1 MERKKTELEKR
12 RRYGTVYTAIYIAF
26 CLSQYKF
33 PMPVGEC
40 SAVKE
45 FSSKVFTVDFRKL
58 ERVPAY
64 SWDYKLLLIHSFKI
78 YIPLFQL
85 TSKGKIV
92 NSIYRKI

>member
-1 MERKKTELEKR
+1 
-12 RRYGTVYTAIYIAF
+12 
-26 CLSQYKF
+26 
-33 PMPVGEC
+33 MPVGEC

-64 SWDYKLLLIHSFKI
+64 SWDYKLLLIHSFEI

>member
-1 MERKKTELEKR
+1 MEKKDKH
-12 RRYGTVYTAIYIAF
+12 VYSNIAF

-64 SWDYKLLLIHSFKI
+64 SWDYKLLLIHSFKN

-85 TSKGKIV
+85 TSNGKYC
-92 NSIYRKI
+92 NFYLQKKSY